1 MWKVITIFIFLINR
15 SQGESVDGLF
25 IFSEDLFFAR
35 ESKYSHLF
43 TLSQIISLILYF
55 AFLKKAYYLKVSCL
69 NTSQGWITISFLD
82 TFVFLLKQSGIIKI
96 ELVLNAILKSHCL
109 NYHFPAFYLCHKWVS
124 MFLFCRKNSRGNLK
138 QRRNYI
144 LKMEI
149 EVYLWITSK

>member
-1 MWKVITIFIFLINR
+1 MWKVITILIFLINR
-15 SQGESVDGLF
+15 SKRESVDGLF
-25 IFSEDLFFAR
+25 IFSEDLLVSW

-43 TLSQIISLILYF
+43 ILSQMIPLIFSF
-55 AFLKKAYYLKVSCL
+55 AFLKKAYYLKVSYL
-69 NTSQGWITISFLD
+69 NTSQGWIIILFLD

-109 NYHFPAFYLCHKWVS
+109 NYHFPAFYLCHKWVL